1 MGGNALDVPTR
12 RYEKDEYVK
21 IMGDV
26 LRMLANYRI
35 EAVIPDSYSNKETFG
50 DLDVLIKSSTV
61 KKDIIEIIN
70 HLFHPNEIYNN
81 NNVKSFDFREFQI
94 DFILVSDENWVT
106 SINYFSFNDLG
117 NFIGRIS
124 YQMGFRFGDYGLKLV
139 YRHEDGGRKF
149 SKIISKKPHKI
160 YEFLGFDYE
169 KYLEGFDEVEYIF
182 AYVVSSK
189 YFNPKIF
196 EYEQLNHQNRTRN
209 KKRKNY
215 ELFLQYVKDN
225 PKGEKMT
232 ISAADGT
239 GTPIKTFLHET
250 YVFGDKDG
258 FVDKAEKFFGTEI
271 RSEINKWKE
280 RVDQEKRASGI
291 FNGNVVMEHFPL
303 RGKELGAAMKN
314 FNDYLNSLIPSAT
327 PEEHKLLRSRWIL
340 DNNMETIFRVFKDVN
355 NLN

>member
-1 MGGNALDVPTR
+1 
-12 RYEKDEYVK
+12 
-21 IMGDV
+21 
-26 LRMLANYRI
+26 
-35 EAVIPDSYSNKETFG
+35 
-50 DLDVLIKSSTV
+50 
-61 KKDIIEIIN
+61 
-70 HLFHPNEIYNN
+70 
-81 NNVKSFDFREFQI
+81 
-94 DFILVSDENWVT
+94 
-106 SINYFSFNDLG
+106 
-117 NFIGRIS
+117 
-124 YQMGFRFGDYGLKLV
+124 
-139 YRHEDGGRKF
+139 
-149 SKIISKKPHKI
+149 
-160 YEFLGFDYE
+160 DYE
-169 KYLEGFDEVEYIF
+169 KYLEGFDEVEDIF
-182 AYVVSSK
+182 QYVIDSK

-225 PKGEKMT
+225 PKGKNIT
-232 ISAADGT
+232 YAAADGT
-239 GTPIKTFLHET
+239 GTPTEVFMKEK
-250 YVFGDKDG
+250 YVFPKSYKLHNEEWKEIPMIDRY
-258 FVDKAEKFFGTEI
+258 VEKAEKFFGVEI
-271 RSEINKWKE
+271 RSEIDSWKE